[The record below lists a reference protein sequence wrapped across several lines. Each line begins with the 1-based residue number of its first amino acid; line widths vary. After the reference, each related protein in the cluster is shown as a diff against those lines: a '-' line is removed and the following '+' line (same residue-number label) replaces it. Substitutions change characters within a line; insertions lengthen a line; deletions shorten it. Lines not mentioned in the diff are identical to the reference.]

1 MSKIILS
8 RKGYDDQYGGKP
20 SVILPDGSMLSFPI
34 PINNKVSQTFE
45 DNPSDKETEVGILS
59 EKLSFKEKTLENY
72 FSELNHP
79 KTSLIHH
86 VDPDIYHFNGID
98 NPGTFGQSG
107 AALSHLNNQKVGKD
121 DIFLF
126 FGTFCKT
133 FDKNEKLQYEMMHS
147 FHAIF
152 GYLIIDRQVTM
163 LQIESETELEWLKEH
178 PHYINRNFGDYKNQ
192 NAIYIGKDH
201 GYFDFSDKL
210 RLTKRGYKKSY
221 WELPA
226 EFKNTKMTYHENT
239 DKRVTE
245 SSVQFMSTAKGQEF
259 VFERT
264 EIIEP
269 WLQGILKHKSN
280 SATILNKLNKQQ

>member
-20 SVILPDGSMLSFPI
+20 SIILSDGSMLSFPI
-34 PINNKVSQTFE
+34 PIIQKESMGNTDDQ
-45 DNPSDKETEVGILS
+45 SDKEKGISS
-59 EKLSFKEKTLENY
+59 EELSFKGKNLQKY
-72 FSELNHP
+72 FTDLGHLSN
-79 KTSLIHH
+79 SLIHH
-86 VDPDIYHFNGID
+86 VDPDIHHFTGKSE
-98 NPGTFGQSG
+98 PGTFGQSG

-178 PHYINRNFGDYKNQ
+178 PHYINRNFGDYKNP

-210 RLTKRGYKKSY
+210 RLTKPGYKKSY

-226 EFKNTKMTYHENT
+226 EFKNTKMTYHKNT
-239 DKRVTE
+239 DKRFTE

-280 SATILNKLNKQQ
+280 SATIFNK